1 MAAKIRVHELA
12 KELGLTN
19 KEALDLSLSLGI
31 GVKSHS
37 SGMEGAQADRVRRK
51 ADREG
56 LIRDVQPEEPPKVT
70 KKAGSKS
77 AAEPVAEATEVT
89 SSPGVETPSTSP
101 STGTAAAASPVGVSD
116 EPKRRVDAVHAA
128 EPAVEAAA
136 SSGRAEVT
144 TAPPETTTVVPG
156 LAAESAV
163 TVQPSGAASPKSADR
178 GSGTVPGPRPPVESG
193 ASTPSAPA
201 GPSRI
206 ISSSNRPGSTTA
218 GNRSVAAPSGPRPP
232 ATGGPS
238 GPGAAPSSGAPGV
251 PAPQTGVLRPTP
263 QVQVPAADARR
274 GASAGTPTAANAGAP
289 TVQDMPGAPGGDG
302 RGPARPPS
310 PALRSQSGKPIP
322 PPPGMPRS
330 FSGRPIPPPPGPRTT
345 PVPAGRG
352 PGGPSRGPSG
362 PNRGPSGPGGPGR
375 GPAGAPG
382 APGAAGAGAGP
393 GRPNYVPGRPG
404 GGNFPRSSVPGAGVP
419 RGPVGGGPGSRGGP
433 GGGRGGGARPQQR
446 QSRSKRR
453 KAFEEL
459 EPTRLTSYSRSDA
472 QVPTG
477 EIIVE
482 RGMSAQDI
490 GPRFNRTSSDVVRF
504 LMQQGEMVTATQSL
518 SDEMI
523 ELFALE
529 VGGQL
534 LLVDPGQQQ
543 ETELQQLFDDGED
556 NPELE
561 RPRPPI
567 ITVMGHVDHGKTLLL
582 DRIRE
587 TNVIASEAGGITQHI
602 GAYQVEKGGRKI
614 SFIDTPGHEAF
625 TAMRARGANATDIV
639 ILVVAANDG
648 VMPQTIEALNH
659 AKAADVPIIVAINKI
674 DIPDADPN
682 RVMQQLTEYELV
694 PEAWGGDTIM
704 VEMSALQRLGIDDLL
719 EQVLLVADL
728 EELTANPDGPAR
740 GIVLEANLD
749 TGRGPVATVLIER
762 GTLRVG
768 DPIVAGAAWG
778 TVRALIDD
786 HGNQIKEAPPSMPVQ
801 VLGLSAVP
809 GAGDELRVAPQL
821 KTAKTV
827 AEAREARFRFAGL
840 RGTSSAIGGG
850 VKLEDIFEQ
859 IQKGEA
865 ATLNLILKADVQGSL
880 EALTES
886 LKKLER
892 PEVRIAFVHRAVG
905 AVTENDIQLA
915 ATTGSTIIAFNVRPD
930 RKSRAL
936 AEETDVQVRTYQ
948 IIYKVIEDMQA
959 AMVGLLKPEYEEIV
973 TGDAEVREVF
983 SVPKI
988 GSIAGCMVRNG
999 VITRNSKVRFLR
1011 DGVVIWT
1018 GSIASLRR
1026 FKDDVREVAT
1036 GFECGIG
1043 LSDFK
1048 DLKPGDV
1055 IETYEEKEIPRAS

>member
-1 MAAKIRVHELA
+1 
-12 KELGLTN
+12 
-19 KEALDLSLSLGI
+19 
-31 GVKSHS
+31 
-37 SGMEGAQADRVRRK
+37 
-51 ADREG
+51 
-56 LIRDVQPEEPPKVT
+56 
-70 KKAGSKS
+70 
-77 AAEPVAEATEVT
+77 
-89 SSPGVETPSTSP
+89 
-101 STGTAAAASPVGVSD
+101 
-116 EPKRRVDAVHAA
+116 
-128 EPAVEAAA
+128 
-136 SSGRAEVT
+136 
-144 TAPPETTTVVPG
+144 
-156 LAAESAV
+156 
-163 TVQPSGAASPKSADR
+163 
-178 GSGTVPGPRPPVESG
+178 
-193 ASTPSAPA
+193 
-201 GPSRI
+201 
-206 ISSSNRPGSTTA
+206 
-218 GNRSVAAPSGPRPP
+218 
-232 ATGGPS
+232 
-238 GPGAAPSSGAPGV
+238 
-251 PAPQTGVLRPTP
+251 
-263 QVQVPAADARR
+263 
-274 GASAGTPTAANAGAP
+274 
-289 TVQDMPGAPGGDG
+289 
-302 RGPARPPS
+302 
-310 PALRSQSGKPIP
+310 
-322 PPPGMPRS
+322 
-330 FSGRPIPPPPGPRTT
+330 
-345 PVPAGRG
+345 
-352 PGGPSRGPSG
+352 
-362 PNRGPSGPGGPGR
+362 
-375 GPAGAPG
+375 
-382 APGAAGAGAGP
+382 
-393 GRPNYVPGRPG
+393 
-404 GGNFPRSSVPGAGVP
+404 
-419 RGPVGGGPGSRGGP
+419 
-433 GGGRGGGARPQQR
+433 
-446 QSRSKRR
+446 
-453 KAFEEL
+453 
-459 EPTRLTSYSRSDA
+459 
-472 QVPTG
+472 
-477 EIIVE
+477 
-482 RGMSAQDI
+482 MSAQDI

-561 RPRPPI
+561 QPRPPI
-567 ITVMGHVDHGKTLLL
+567 ITVMGHDDHGKTLLL

-865 ATLNLILKADVQGSL
+865 ATLNLVLKADVQGSL

-892 PEVRIAFVHRAVG
+892 PEVKIAFVHRAVG